1 MSKRTD
7 MMVCREAIRRFPDSP
22 SRQNDFIASYA
33 GIRAKKATR
42 RHLQKSDRNY
52 GTGRRARQGSM

>member
-7 MMVCREAIRRFPDSP
+7 MEICREAIRRFPDSP

-33 GIRAKKATR
+33 GIKRKKATH
-42 RHLQKSDRNY
+42 RHLQRSDRNY
-52 GTGRRARQGSM
+52 GRARRAKR